1 MKKIISVIVIVAML
15 LSASLA
21 ILPAGA
27 ASNSATVTDQTSL
40 YKAMRWAKGDY
51 TINIS
56 GTIAL
61 SSALPQCDENAN
73 ITLKGGTLDLSK
85 LSTVYVYGNISI
97 DVDNLTLLSGG
108 TIYANG
114 YDLAIEEGVSVKYVD
129 GSAQAVADS
138 NVRFTVYGGSN
149 NADIDGDTNLRILSG
164 IYSRIYGGSNK
175 GTITGSTHVTIG
187 SVNNND
193 LVGWD
198 DSDHGS
204 TYQFY
209 GGSNG
214 GVILGDT
221 NLTVGENA
229 YSDYVV
235 CGNENGGR
243 IGGTAYM
250 NFSGYAY
257 GLYGGSRHGN
267 TMNDVC
273 LTMTGGGVA
282 DICGGSADVSLG
294 NAEDPSNVVVKLLGG
309 ELTRRLYGGCYNS
322 SYDDPVKDADY
333 VYGNITI
340 IIGGEPE
347 FSFDHKIDTN
357 VLGVKINGSE
367 GIFASSR
374 ENNKSPNENTNV
386 IFVGGDFTEQMGQKN
401 GLGFGKNP
409 DKYHKMSYA
418 TSNGVITETCSCGC
432 EHSASVTLTL
442 TSSKHEYTGN
452 PIECGVMTYGDTWM
466 SGIVDGVNYQNN
478 VNTGTATAGITLKLD
493 SDYTANKNFT
503 ILKASPTYKPNSSVT
518 GQDPDGDGNFDY
530 SYSTEVEVNYTV
542 DNIYTLVIPPVIS
555 LGALDAEVPVTVG
568 VKDMVIPIEHI
579 LYMFVSSQNGF
590 KVKGGENS
598 IAYTMKYG
606 DVTASEGT
614 EDKQILELR
623 WNTEGNKGD
632 VELGFTRVSDLEND
646 RACELTD
653 TLSFSASIESTG
665 NIPLVE
671 GKEFATA
678 DYDQGQGSKL
688 YVAEDIEGIDT
699 FSTYLRDIV
708 EAGYKPYTSN
718 VIGDNHFA
726 TFTGFG
732 KIVNVM
738 YTPHYSEI
746 RVVTDLESEFSLPG
760 LESENVYTALAG
772 CDPSLTLVSNYQMG
786 WPGRMGYVFQLSDGS
801 FFIIDGGY
809 TRGKNSKDHLVTSP
823 QITCGGASSAPYL
836 IELLE
841 EFAPDK
847 NNIVIAGWL
856 ITHMHEDHFGAFIDI
871 SNMSEYKDAK
881 SRMTIEKLI
890 YNQSSMDDIRK
901 TDDYKSSTYTEN
913 EALCLLFNYAVDSW
927 GEGIQQKIKAH
938 PGQKFFLRDLTLTV
952 YTSQDFL
959 HASKNFD
966 PWVTGTGSDLT
977 QTKYVNN
984 TSLVTMIEFCGKKAL
999 FLADSSAANNPY
1011 VVAPL
1016 YGSVL
1021 DEINIVQVAHHGYAD
1036 TDARTVYESL
1046 GDSLELVIWPSN
1058 AQHFYGR
1065 EIGYIEKGVYYTG
1078 TKSVAFNSLLF
1089 KDGVKVY
1096 VHGSRNLTIKD
1107 FVNYTP
1113 VEVLDELQIYDKDT
1127 WVPDMNYITNKGY
1140 K

>member
-1 MKKIISVIVIVAML
+1 MKKFISGIVIAAML
-15 LSASLA
+15 LSVSLA
-21 ILPAGA
+21 ILPVSAAG
-27 ASNSATVTDQTSL
+27 NSATVTDQATL

-56 GTIAL
+56 EPIAL
-61 SSALPQCDENAN
+61 SSPLPQCDENAN
-73 ITLKGGTLDLSK
+73 ITLKGETLDLSA

-97 DVDNLTLLSGG
+97 DVDTLTLRSGG

-114 YDLAIEEGVSVKYVD
+114 YDLAIEEGVSVSYVD
-129 GSAQAVADS
+129 GDAKAVADVD
-138 NVRFTVYGGSN
+138 VRFTIYGGSN
-149 NADIDGDTNLRILSG
+149 NADIDGDTNIRILSG
-164 IYSRIYGGSNK
+164 IYSRIYGGSNQ
-175 GTITGSTHVTIG
+175 GIISGSTHVTIG
-187 SVNNND
+187 TGSGAVNSD
-193 LVGWD
+193 ALVGWD
-198 DSDHGS
+198 DSNHGS
-204 TYQFY
+204 TYQFF

-221 NLTVGENA
+221 NLTVGGNA
-229 YSDYVV
+229 YSDYAVA
-235 CGNENGGR
+235 GNENAGR
-243 IGGTAYM
+243 IDGTAYM

-294 NAEDPSNVVVKLLGG
+294 SAEDPSNVVVKLLGG

-322 SYDDPVKDADY
+322 SYDDAVEDADY
-333 VYGNITI
+333 VYGNITV
-340 IIGGEPE
+340 IIGGTPE
-347 FSFDHKIDTN
+347 FSFDHKKDM
-357 VLGVKINGSE
+357 GVMANCAE

-374 ENNKSPNENTNV
+374 ENNKSPNENVNV
-386 IFVGGDFTEQMGQKN
+386 IFVGGDFSSQLGQKN
-401 GLGFGKNP
+401 GLGFGNNP
-409 DKYHKMSYA
+409 DKNHKMSYVA
-418 TSNGVITETCSCGC
+418 SDGAITETCSCGC
-432 EHSASVTLTL
+432 GHSESVTLTL
-442 TSSKHEYTGN
+442 TSSKQAYTGD
-452 PIECGVMTYGDTWM
+452 PIECGVKTYGANWM
-466 SGIVDGVNYQNN
+466 SGPVEGVSYTNN
-478 VNTGTATAGITLKLD
+478 VNVGTATAGITLNML
-493 SDYTANKNFT
+493 SEYTASKEFSIFT
-503 ILKASPTYKPNSSVT
+503 LSESSDSVV
-518 GQDPDGDGNFDY
+518 GIDPDGDGSFDY
-530 SYSTEVEVNYTV
+530 TYSTDVEVKYTV
-542 DNIYTLVIPPVIS
+542 DNIYTLIIPPVIS
-555 LGALDAEVPVTVG
+555 LGALDVAIPATVG
-568 VKDMVIPIEHI
+568 VEDMVIPTEHI
-579 LYMFVSSQNGF
+579 LYMSVSSQNGF
-590 KVKGGENS
+590 KVKDGEDA
-598 IAYTMKYG
+598 IEYTMKYG
-606 DVTASEGT
+606 DVTVSEGT
-614 EDKQILELR
+614 EDKQILALR
-623 WNTEGNKGD
+623 WDVQDNKGEI
-632 VELGFTRVSDLEND
+632 ELGFTRVGDLASDKARELVD
-646 RACELTD
+646 R
-653 TLSFSASIESTG
+653 LSFSATIEATG

-678 DYDQGQGSKL
+678 GYDQGQGSKL
-688 YVAEDIEGIDT
+688 YVAENIEGIDT
-699 FSTYLRDIV
+699 FKAYLQDV
-708 EAGYKPYTSN
+708 TEAGYKPYTSN
-718 VIGDNHFA
+718 VIGDNCFA
-726 TFTGFG
+726 TFTGHG

-760 LESENVYTALAG
+760 LESENVYTALAS

-809 TRGKNSKDHLVTSP
+809 TRGKNSQDHLVTTP
-823 QITCGGASSAPYL
+823 LITSGGASSAPYL

-901 TDDYKSSTYTEN
+901 TDDYKSPTYTEN
-913 EALCLLFNYAVDSW
+913 EALCLLFNHAVDSW
-927 GEGIQQKIKAH
+927 GTNIEKKIKAH

-952 YTSQDFL
+952 YTSQDLL

-966 PWVTGTGSDLT
+966 PWVTGTGADLT

-1036 TDARTVYESL
+1036 TDAKSVYEAL
-1046 GDSLELVIWPSN
+1046 GENLELVLWPSN
-1058 AQHFYGR
+1058 GQHFYGR
-1065 EIGYIEKGVYYTG
+1065 EIGYIEKGVYYGG
-1078 TKSVAFNSLLF
+1078 TKTVGFNSLLF

-1096 VHGSRNLTIKD
+1096 VHGSYCLTIKD

-1127 WVPDMNYITNKGY
+1127 WVPDLNYIKDKSY